1 MEPRREYA
9 RSGQADGGGNRS
21 ARDGPPQRQDRWRID
36 GLVRELYGL
45 TEEEIAI
52 GEDAAR

>member
-52 GEDAAR
+52 VEDAAR